1 MQKAKAQTWC
11 KSKGQ
16 TPLCYFET
24 SAKDAIQVESAF
36 QEAAQFALA
45 QENTDADY
53 IPETIN
59 LNTPQPTAAGKK
71 GCC

>member
-1 MQKAKAQTWC
+1 MKRAVCPRADEAEPPPPPFLA
-11 KSKGQ
+11 S
-16 TPLCYFET
+16 PPP
-24 SAKDAIQVESAF
+24 QVESAF

-59 LNTPQPTAAGKK
+59 LNTPQPTTAGKK

>member
-1 MQKAKAQTWC
+1 MFSIIYSLLIYCAQFF
-11 KSKGQ
+11 S
-16 TPLCYFET
+16 PPP
-24 SAKDAIQVESAF
+24 QVESAF

-59 LNTPQPTAAGKK
+59 LNTPQPTTAGKK

>member
-1 MQKAKAQTWC
+1 V
-11 KSKGQ
+11 
-16 TPLCYFET
+16 
-24 SAKDAIQVESAF
+24 QVESAF
-36 QEAAQFALA
+36 HEAAQFALA

-59 LNTPQPTAAGKK
+59 LNTPQPTSQKK